1 MLSGCRTASAPSAK
15 MKSYP
20 CSRVASMKVLS
31 ALLASASLSI
41 ACIAVRSLAQDAA
54 PAPSAPAFFD
64 AKIKP
69 VLAANCYKCHTE
81 KMAGGLR
88 LDSRESMLKGGD
100 SGAAMVPGSPDKS
113 LMVEAVHQTGDLK
126 MPPKGG
132 KLSDAQIADIEAWIK
147 AGAVWSNST
156 TTPTATP
163 APGPGSS
170 TAADGAPPAPLA
182 TVAAEHAKL
191 VPAAAQDSDFFENKV
206 RPILANNCYSCHT
219 EGAAANLHVDS
230 REALLKGGDSGP
242 VITPGDPSKS
252 LLIAA
257 VAQTGHLKMPKGGKL
272 TPAEVETLT
281 AWVKMGAPWSAAPPA
296 GVAAAP
302 VRAGDTITPK
312 QREFWSFQPL
322 HLPEEPK
329 VKDAHWAKTPIDKF
343 VLASLEGQGLTPAA
357 PADRHTLIRRA
368 TLDLIGIPPTPE
380 EVDAFERDKS
390 PNAFAKVVDRLL
402 ASPHYGEHWG
412 RHWLDI
418 ARYADDDV
426 RGLDPKG
433 RGYMPFPGAYVYRDW
448 VIKAVNQDVPYDQ
461 FVKMQLAGDFLAKDI
476 KDAKSEAF
484 HDDLTATAY
493 IGDGPW
499 IWDQAE
505 PVQGR
510 ADERA
515 ERVDAVSRGLM
526 GLTVGCARCH
536 NHKYDPISQKDY
548 YSMVGLFASSTFK
561 EYPTVSEPEVDVYR
575 DKFHTYV
582 ELQKEHD
589 DFLKHENRSLA
600 NALSYQT
607 AKYMVGAWRVSGKPK
622 MKVSEAAD
630 KDTLD
635 PEELQ
640 RWVDYLKSPAKYNY
654 LKDWQAM
661 IAAGGTE
668 DQAKT
673 LAEIFQKVVLRVST
687 AHREIEKENEE
698 IRIKAGSEDRSQYV
712 DTTPDKFETFDQFC
726 PGCALEVKSQPEA
739 EVQLFNDLFV
749 GAPAEDSTS
758 KYRPGVFSFRGWELK
773 RRLSPQWQEYL
784 NTLDDQIAAAKKAVP
799 PYPFVNGVAD
809 LPKPV
814 DVRLNVRGNP
824 HSLGDP
830 VPRKFLTVLSRP
842 DEKPFAQ
849 GSGRLEFANT
859 LIASPI
865 FARVF
870 VNRVWKWHFGSG
882 IVNTPDDF
890 GIRGDAPSNPALLEY
905 LAANFVEKKMSLK
918 ALQREIMLSSVYQEG
933 DEESPA
939 AHEKDAANRFYSHF
953 TRQRMDAETLRDSV
967 LFVAGDLDT
976 ETKEPGGPPVELKVG
991 STKRTVYLRV
1001 SRFHLS
1007 QYLEVFD
1014 FPNPGFSADQRF
1026 SSNVPLQ
1033 RLYFM
1038 NDPFVYEQAGRLAD
1052 RVYSQPDDGA
1062 RIRQAYLLLYGR
1074 LPSAKELELGE
1085 AFLKNTPEKPGYAVD
1100 GEPITAWKQYARI
1113 LLSSN
1118 EFEFIN

>member
-1 MLSGCRTASAPSAK
+1 
-15 MKSYP
+15 
-20 CSRVASMKVLS
+20 MKVLA
-31 ALLASASLSI
+31 ALFTSTTLSLCGLA
-41 ACIAVRSLAQDAA
+41 AVSSTLAQDAA
-54 PAPSAPAFFD
+54 PASPAFYD

-69 VLAANCYKCHTE
+69 IFTANCYKCHTE

-100 SGAAMVPGSPDKS
+100 SGPAIVVGAPEKS
-113 LMVEAVHQTGDLK
+113 LLVTAVHQTDPDLK
-126 MPPKGG
+126 MPPKGS
-132 KLSDAQIADIEAWIK
+132 KLSDAEIADIEAWIK
-147 AGAVWSNST
+147 AGAVWSTAAAGTGTGTAAVVPS
-156 TTPTATP
+156 PTAS
-163 APGPGSS
+163 APV
-170 TAADGAPPAPLA
+170 TAARPTEPAVAPAAPSALDA
-182 TVAAEHAKL
+182 VAAEHAKL

-206 RPILANNCYSCHT
+206 RPILANSCYSCHT

-242 VITPGDPSKS
+242 VLVPGDPSKS
-252 LLIAA
+252 LMIQA
-257 VAQTGHLKMPKGGKL
+257 VEQTGHLKMPKGGKL
-272 TPAEVETLT
+272 SPAEVETLT
-281 AWVKMGAPWSAAPPA
+281 TWVKMGAPWSAAPAA
-296 GVAAAP
+296 GVAAAAAP
-302 VRAGDTITPK
+302 VRAGDTLTPK

-322 HLPEEPK
+322 HMPDEPK
-329 VKDAHWAKTPIDKF
+329 VAGPGAHWAKTPIDRF
-343 VLASLEGQGLTPAA
+343 VLASLEQQGLAPAA

-368 TLDLIGIPPTPE
+368 TLDLIGVPPTPE
-380 EVDAFERDKS
+380 EVDAFEKDKS
-390 PNAFAKVVDRLL
+390 PDAFAKVVDRLL

-433 RGYMPFPGAYVYRDW
+433 RGYMPFPGAYAYRDW
-448 VIKAVNQDVPYDQ
+448 VIKAINTDIPYDR

-476 KDAKSEAF
+476 KDARSEAF

-561 EYPTVSEPEVDVYR
+561 EYPTVSAPEVDLYR
-575 DKFHTYV
+575 QKFHEYV
-582 ELQKEHD
+582 QLQKERD
-589 DFLKHENRSLA
+589 EFLKEENRHLA
-600 NALSYQT
+600 DALSYQT
-607 AKYMVGAWRVSGKPK
+607 AKYMVGAWEVTGKPK
-622 MKVSEAAD
+622 LKVVEAAD
-630 KDTLD
+630 KDSLD
-635 PEELQ
+635 PQVLE
-640 RWVDYLKSPAKYNY
+640 RWVEYLKAPAKYVY
-654 LKDWQAM
+654 VKDWQAM
-661 IAAGGTE
+661 IAAGNGTE
-668 DQAKT
+668 DQAKA
-673 LAEIFQKVVLRVST
+673 LGEIFQKVVLKT
-687 AHREIEKENEE
+687 AAEQREIEKTNEE
-698 IRIKAGSEDRSQYV
+698 IRIKAGSEKRSQYE

-726 PGCALEVKSQPEA
+726 PGCALEVKSLPEA
-739 EVQLFNDLFV
+739 QVQLFDDLFV
-749 GAPAEDSTS
+749 GSYEEAKP
-758 KYRPGVFSFRGWELK
+758 KPGVLSFRGWELK

-784 NTLDDQIAAAKKAVP
+784 KTLDDQIADAKKALP

-809 LPKPV
+809 LPQPV

-830 VPRKFLTVLSRP
+830 VPRKFLTVLSKP
-842 DEKPFAQ
+842 DEKPFQQ

-859 LIASPI
+859 LTASPI

-870 VNRVWKWHFGSG
+870 VNRVWKWHFGNG

-905 LAANFVEKKMSLK
+905 LAADFVKSGMSLK
-918 ALQREIMLSSVYQEG
+918 KLQREIMLSAVYQQG
-933 DEESPA
+933 DEESPE

-953 TRQRMDAETLRDSV
+953 SRQRMDAETLRDSV
-967 LFVAGDLDT
+967 LFVAGDLDM
-976 ETKEPGGPPVELKVG
+976 KDAGGPPAELKLD
-991 STKRTVYLRV
+991 TTRRTVYLKV

-1038 NDPFVYEQAGRLAD
+1038 NDPFVYDQAGKLAD
-1052 RVYSQPDDGA
+1052 RVFSQPDDAA
-1062 RIRQAYLLLYGR
+1062 RIRQAYLLLYAR
-1074 LPSAKELELGE
+1074 QPLAKELELGQ
-1085 AFLKNTPEKPGYAVD
+1085 AFLKNTPEKPGYSVD

>member
-1 MLSGCRTASAPSAK
+1 MNKL
-15 MKSYP
+15 
-20 CSRVASMKVLS
+20 LS
-31 ALLASASLSI
+31 ALAVSATLSLCGI
-41 ACIAVRSLAQDAA
+41 AAYAPALGQDAA
-54 PAPSAPAFFD
+54 PASPAFYD

-69 VLAANCYKCHTE
+69 VFAANCYKCHTE
-81 KMAGGLR
+81 KMSGGLR
-88 LDSRESMLKGGD
+88 LDSREAILKGGD
-100 SGAAMVPGSPDKS
+100 SGPAIVVGAPEKS
-113 LMVEAVHQTGDLK
+113 LLVTAVHQTDPDMK
-126 MPPKGG
+126 MPPKGA
-132 KLSDAQIADIEAWIK
+132 KLSDAEIADIEAWIK
-147 AGAVWSNST
+147 AGAVWSAAAAAS
-156 TTPTATP
+156 P
-163 APGPGSS
+163 APGALAENPKPEAP
-170 TAADGAPPAPLA
+170 TPPAAAPQAPPSPLD

-191 VPAAAQDSDFFENKV
+191 VPAAAQNSDFFENKV
-206 RPILANNCYSCHT
+206 RPILANSCYSCHT
-219 EGAAANLHVDS
+219 DGAAANLHVDS
-230 REALLKGGDSGP
+230 RAALLKGGDSGP
-242 VITPGDPSKS
+242 VIVPGDPANS
-252 LLIAA
+252 LMIKA
-257 VAQTGHLKMPKGGKL
+257 VEQTGHLKMPKGGKL

-281 AWVKMGAPWSAAPPA
+281 VWVKMGAPWSAAPPA
-296 GVAAAP
+296 AAAP
-302 VRAGDTITPK
+302 LRAGDTLTPK

-322 HLPEEPK
+322 RLPEEPK
-329 VKDAHWAKTPIDKF
+329 VKDAHWAKTPIDRF
-343 VLASLEGQGLTPAA
+343 VLASLESQGLAPAA

-368 TLDLIGIPPTPE
+368 TLDLIGVPPTPE
-380 EVDAFERDKS
+380 EVDAYEKDKS
-390 PNAFAKVVDRLL
+390 PNAFARVVDRLL

-412 RHWLDI
+412 RHWLDV

-433 RGYMPFPGAYVYRDW
+433 RGYMPFRGAWVYRDW
-448 VIKAVNQDVPYDQ
+448 VIKAINTDVPYDQ
-461 FVKMQLAGDFLAKDI
+461 FVKMQLAGDFLAKDV
-476 KDAKSEAF
+476 KDPKSDAY
-484 HDDLTATAY
+484 HDDLAATAY

-499 IWDQAE
+499 LWDQAE
-505 PVQGR
+505 PIQGR

-548 YSMVGLFASSTFK
+548 YSMVGLFASSTYK
-561 EYPTVSEPEVDVYR
+561 EYPTVSAPEVAVYQER
-575 DKFHTYV
+575 FHTYV
-582 ELQKEHD
+582 ELQQEQE
-589 DFLKHENRSLA
+589 DFLKQENKSLA

-607 AKYMVGAWRVSGKPK
+607 AKYMVGAWQVSGKPK
-622 MKVSEAAD
+622 MKVVEAAD
-630 KDTLD
+630 KDSLD
-635 PEELQ
+635 PQVLE
-640 RWVDYLKSPAKYNY
+640 RWVDYLKVPAKYPY

-661 IAAGGTE
+661 VAAGGTE
-668 DQAKT
+668 DQAKA
-673 LAEIFQKVVLRVST
+673 LAEIFQKTVLRV
-687 AHREIEKENEE
+687 AAEQREIEKDNEE
-698 IRIKAGSEDRSQYV
+698 IRIKAGSEKRSEFV
-712 DTTPDKFETFDQFC
+712 DTTPDKFTTFDQFC
-726 PGCALEVKSQPEA
+726 PGCALEVKSLPEA
-739 EVQLFNDLFV
+739 EVQLYNGLFV
-749 GAPAEDSTS
+749 GSVPEDSSS
-758 KYRPGVFSFRGWELK
+758 KFKPGVFSFRGWELK

-784 NTLDDQIAAAKKAVP
+784 AELDKQIEAAKKGLP

-809 LPKPV
+809 LPQPV
-814 DVRLNVRGNP
+814 DVKLNIRGNP

-830 VPRKFLTVLSRP
+830 VPRKFLTVLSKP
-842 DEKPFAQ
+842 DEKPFQ
-849 GSGRLEFANT
+849 KGSGRLEFADT
-859 LIASPI
+859 LIANPI

-905 LAANFVEKKMSLK
+905 LAEDFVQKKMSLK
-918 ALQREIMLSSVYQEG
+918 ALQREIMLSAVYQEG

-953 TRQRMDAETLRDSV
+953 SRQRMDAETLRDSV

-976 ETKEPGGPPVELKVG
+976 KDEGGPPAELKLD
-991 STKRTVYLRV
+991 TTRRTVYLKV

-1038 NDPFVYEQAGRLAD
+1038 NDPFVYDQAGKLAD
-1052 RVYSQPDDGA
+1052 RLFPLPNDEA

-1074 LPSAKELELGE
+1074 TPLPKELELGE

>member
-1 MLSGCRTASAPSAK
+1 
-15 MKSYP
+15 
-20 CSRVASMKVLS
+20 MKVFP
-31 ALLASASLSI
+31 ALLASASLSVC
-41 ACIAVRSLAQDAA
+41 ALAAASHLLAQDAA
-54 PAPSAPAFFD
+54 PSSPAFYD

-69 VLAANCYKCHTE
+69 VLSANCYKCHTDR
-81 KMAGGLR
+81 MSGGLR
-88 LDSRESMLKGGD
+88 LDSREAILKGGD
-100 SGAAMVPGSPDKS
+100 SGPAIVVGSPDKS
-113 LMVEAVHQTGDLK
+113 LLVTAVHQTDPDLK
-126 MPPKGG
+126 MPPKGA
-132 KLSDAQIADIEAWIK
+132 KLSDAEIADIEAWIK
-147 AGAVWSNST
+147 AGAVWSADAAASVPSNSA
-156 TTPTATP
+156 ATP
-163 APGPGSS
+163 PPVVASAVS
-170 TAADGAPPAPLA
+170 APPTPAVTPDKASADSKLA
-182 TVAAEHAKL
+182 AVAAEHAKL

-206 RPILANNCYSCHT
+206 RPILANSCYSCHT
-219 EGAAANLHVDS
+219 DGAAANLHVDS

-242 VITPGDPSKS
+242 VIVPGDPSKS
-252 LLIAA
+252 LLI
-257 VAQTGHLKMPKGGKL
+257 VAIEQTGHLKMPKGGKL
-272 TPAEVETLT
+272 TAAEVETLT
-281 AWVKMGAPWSAAPPA
+281 TWVKMGAPWSAAPA
-296 GVAAAP
+296 ANVAAAAAP
-302 VRAGDTITPK
+302 IRAGDHITPK

-322 HLPEEPK
+322 HSPEEPK
-329 VKDAHWAKTPIDKF
+329 VKDARWAKTPIDRF
-343 VLASLEGQGLTPAA
+343 VLASLESQGLTPSA

-368 TLDLIGIPPTPE
+368 TLDLLGIPPTPE
-380 EVDAFERDKS
+380 EVDAFEKDKS
-390 PNAFAKVVDRLL
+390 SNAYAKVVDRLL

-433 RGYMPFPGAYVYRDW
+433 RGYMPFPGAYAYRDW
-448 VIKAVNQDVPYDQ
+448 VIKAINTDLPYDQ
-461 FVKMQLAGDFLAKDI
+461 FVKMQLAGDFLARDI

-536 NHKYDPISQKDY
+536 NHKYDPITQKDY

-561 EYPTVSEPEVDVYR
+561 EYPTVSAPEVAVYQE
-575 DKFHTYV
+575 KYHEYV
-582 ELQKEHD
+582 ELEKEHD
-589 DFLKHENRSLA
+589 DFLKAENRSLA

-607 AKYMVGAWRVSGKPK
+607 AKYMVAAWRVTGKPK
-622 MKVSEAAD
+622 LKVTEAAD

-635 PEELQ
+635 PLVLE
-640 RWVDYLKSPAKYNY
+640 RWVDYLKAPAKYAY

-661 IAAGGTE
+661 VAAGGTE
-668 DQAKT
+668 DQAKA
-673 LAEIFQKVVLRVST
+673 LGEIFQKVVLRT
-687 AHREIEKENEE
+687 AAEQREIEKANEE
-698 IRIKAGSEDRSQYV
+698 IRIKAGSEKRSQYE

-726 PGCALEVKSQPEA
+726 PGCALEVKSLPEA
-739 EVQLFNDLFV
+739 QVQLFDDLFV
-749 GAPAEDSTS
+749 GSYEEAKP
-758 KYRPGVFSFRGWELK
+758 KPGVLSFRGWELK

-784 NTLDDQIAAAKKAVP
+784 NTLDDQIAAAKKALP
-799 PYPFVNGVAD
+799 AYPFVNGVAD
-809 LPKPV
+809 LPQPV
-814 DVRLNVRGNP
+814 DVKLNIRGNP

-830 VPRKFLTVLSRP
+830 VPRKFLTVLSKP
-842 DEKPFAQ
+842 DEKPFQQ

-859 LIASPI
+859 LTANPI

-870 VNRVWKWHFGSG
+870 VNRVWKWHFGDG

-905 LAANFVEKKMSLK
+905 LAADFVQKKMSLK
-918 ALQREIMLSSVYQEG
+918 ALQREIMLSAVYQEG
-933 DEESPA
+933 DEESA
-939 AHEKDAANRFYSHF
+939 DAHEKDAANRFYSHF
-953 TRQRMDAETLRDSV
+953 SRQRMDAETLRDSV
-967 LFVAGDLDT
+967 LFVAGNLDLKDA
-976 ETKEPGGPPVELKVG
+976 GGPPAELKAD
-991 STKRTVYLRV
+991 TTRRTVYLKV

-1038 NDPFVYEQAGRLAD
+1038 NDPFVYDQSAKLAD
-1052 RVYSQPDDGA
+1052 RVFPLPSDEA

-1074 LPSAKELELGE
+1074 QPLPKELELGE
-1085 AFLKNTPEKPGYAVD
+1085 TFLKTTPEKPGYAVD
-1100 GEPITAWKQYARI
+1100 GEPFTAWKQYARI